1 MNVKIK
7 SPQPKEHR
15 SHQKSNSLVDQ
26 LLTVEEVATFL
37 RLREETI
44 RTMARS
50 KRIPALKI
58 GRTWRF
64 RVDDIRKILNNRN

>member
-1 MNVKIK
+1 MHVKIK
-7 SPQPKEHR
+7 SPQPKDNR
-15 SHQKSNSLVDQ
+15 SNQQNNTLVDQ
-26 LLTVEEVATFL
+26 LLTVEEVAKFL

-58 GRTWRF
+58 GRAWRF

>member
-1 MNVKIK
+1 MHVKIK
-7 SPQPKEHR
+7 SPQPKGHR
-15 SHQKSNSLVDQ
+15 SNQQSNSLVDP

-50 KRIPALKI
+50 KRIPAFKI
-58 GRTWRF
+58 GRAWRF
-64 RVDDIRKILNNRN
+64 RMDDIKKILNNRD